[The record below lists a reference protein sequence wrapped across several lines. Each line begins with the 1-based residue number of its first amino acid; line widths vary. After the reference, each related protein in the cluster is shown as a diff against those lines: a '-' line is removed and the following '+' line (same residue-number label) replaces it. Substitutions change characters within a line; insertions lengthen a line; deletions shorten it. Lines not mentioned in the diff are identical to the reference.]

1 MHFLILQPQDRYK
14 SRTVIAAP
22 GLPDLKY
29 IDFVVSHS
37 MYDMKRAVHKI
48 SLTEL
53 INNIFFCFSPSVF
66 IPHPQGRKLS
76 MVLYA
81 AVGLYF
87 KTAQA
92 LLCHIPCVV
101 I

>member
-1 MHFLILQPQDRYK
+1 
-14 SRTVIAAP
+14 
-22 GLPDLKY
+22 
-29 IDFVVSHS
+29 

-48 SLTEL
+48 SLFEL
-53 INNIFFCFSPSVF
+53 INNIFSLLTHQFF

-81 AVGLYF
+81 AFRGIP
-87 KTAQA
+87 KNAQA

-101 I
+101 ILRAVHKLS